1 MTSSEALPSRVDIRD
16 AVTAGHHRLTV
27 VGELDMASA
36 GELEAAVD
44 GLRSP
49 ATTAITLDLSEV
61 LFMDS
66 TGLRAVLAGH
76 KLCMQEGYEFNLI
89 PGPPAVQRLFE
100 LTGLLDSLPFR
111 REDQ

>member
-16 AVTAGHHRLTV
+16 ADNAGRHHLTI

-44 GLRSP
+44 ELRSP
-49 ATTAITLDLSEV
+49 TTTAITLDLSGV
-61 LFMDS
+61 VFIDS

-76 KLCMQEGYEFNLI
+76 KLCTQEGYAFNLI

-111 REDQ
+111 RDEE

>member
-1 MTSSEALPSRVDIRD
+1 MRSSEAVPSRVDIQD
-16 AVTAGHHRLTV
+16 AVTAGHHHLAI

-36 GELEAAVD
+36 AELEAAVE
-44 GLRSP
+44 GLRSQT
-49 ATTAITLDLSEV
+49 TTAITLDLSEV
-61 LFMDS
+61 VFIDS

-76 KLCMQEGYEFNLI
+76 KLCTQEGYAFNLI

-111 REDQ
+111 RDDE